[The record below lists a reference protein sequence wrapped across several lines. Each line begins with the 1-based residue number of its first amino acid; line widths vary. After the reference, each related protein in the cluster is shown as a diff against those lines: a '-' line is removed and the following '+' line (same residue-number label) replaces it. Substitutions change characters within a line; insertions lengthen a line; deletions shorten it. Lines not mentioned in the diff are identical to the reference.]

1 MSSRLQ
7 QCQDCFLVKSV
18 YSGLSV
24 HLGVVSLA
32 HNFSSGASGS
42 KLRGIFQFHQP
53 QDTQHQQGGNGML
66 APPNRGNKTTSLGF
80 QPAYSMVPSLQTN
93 PFQLCEVYRCM
104 LDVPICYTVRYG
116 SIDMV
121 HHSSGVLLLIRT
133 TLLSDI

>member
-24 HLGVVSLA
+24 HSGVVSLA

-80 QPAYSMVPSLQTN
+80 QPAYSMVGKIVSALRI
-93 PFQLCEVYRCM
+93 F
-104 LDVPICYTVRYG
+104 
-116 SIDMV
+116 
-121 HHSSGVLLLIRT
+121 LI
-133 TLLSDI
+133 LY